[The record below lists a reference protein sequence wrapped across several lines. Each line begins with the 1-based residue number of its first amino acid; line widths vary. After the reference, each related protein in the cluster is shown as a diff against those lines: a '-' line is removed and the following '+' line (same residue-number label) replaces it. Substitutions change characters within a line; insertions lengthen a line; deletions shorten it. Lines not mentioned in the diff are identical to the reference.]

1 MRGLKKYVE
10 SNKERLLKA
19 AGVKWEGI
27 VGAGKTKKEVLEARN
42 KRKSHSQFMRKADEV
57 RRQETW
63 NWLKTGKLGKGTKE
77 C

>member
-27 VGAGKTKKEVLEARN
+27 VGAGKIKKEVLEARN
-42 KRKSHSQFMRKADEV
+42 KRKSHYIHSLWGKQMKWEG
-57 RRQETW
+57 
-63 NWLKTGKLGKGTKE
+63 KKLGTG
-77 C
+77 